1 MLDCQLI
8 VLTPIPSENRC
19 YLQYMEMLNY
29 KKLSIHQP
37 IGLKTKSCFKKIEL
51 LDGIVSV
58 YGADKII
65 ADEDLESQSE

>member
-8 VLTPIPSENRC
+8 VLTPLPKEKRC
-19 YLQYMEMLNY
+19 YLQYMEMVNY

-37 IGLKTKSCFKKIEL
+37 TGLKTKSIFKKIEL

-58 YGADKII
+58 YGAEKVI
-65 ADEDLESQSE
+65 ADEDLDSMSE